1 MTAAARLLALPV
13 LLLPLAVAAQT
24 PPNAAPEATL
34 QACFAEL
41 QPAARAAGVTPET
54 WQRHTAGLAALPDV
68 LDKLDQQPEFR
79 TPIWDYLAAL
89 VDDER
94 VAQGLAMLEQHRQ
107 VLDEVAQRHGADPA
121 TVVAP
126 WGA

>member
-13 LLLPLAVAAQT
+13 LLLPLAAAAQT

-54 WQRHTAGLAALPDV
+54 WQRWLTLYANRSV
-68 LDKLDQQPEFR
+68 Q
-79 TPIWDYLAAL
+79 
-89 VDDER
+89 
-94 VAQGLAMLEQHRQ
+94 
-107 VLDEVAQRHGADPA
+107 
-121 TVVAP
+121 
-126 WGA
+126 